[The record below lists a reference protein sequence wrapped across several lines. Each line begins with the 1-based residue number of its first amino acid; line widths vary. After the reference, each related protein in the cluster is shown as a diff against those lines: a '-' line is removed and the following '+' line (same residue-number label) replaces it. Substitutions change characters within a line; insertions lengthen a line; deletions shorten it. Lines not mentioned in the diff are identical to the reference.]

1 LDRVVVQLALVSKA
15 PQITAGSLLEDATVG
30 ATEVNAAEE
39 AALEGPAVTLGST
52 PVAVVAV
59 VAVVAGE
66 SVVVT
71 VTPAGSARHTRLKL
85 PVPKGRKPA
94 GHSK

>member
-59 VAVVAGE
+59 VAGE